1 MSSHNS
7 KSLFNPQNFANNV
20 SYSFNKPSKEDEKR
34 NIEMMK
40 TREEYTMRPRLGK
53 YFVRSENAVARDT
66 KGAFRAQHPHL
77 YAPAPHDDHFF
88 INQSKIMKDRYKH
101 LDNTRNPRSWAE
113 QYHREKYFE
122 ETEEK
127 QKYLDVLRKKYEA
140 EERERVLLREKEVKK
155 DIIEKEKAQKREWD
169 KWYDAHR
176 DKYNLNS
183 IVQRYSQKKSTNK
196 RLNSNLSKNKNK
208 EKAQKRE
215 WDKWYDAHRDKY
227 NLNSIVQRYSQ
238 KKSTNKRL
246 NSNLSKN
253 KNQEKTIEK
262 ILNNEIEKLFNN
274 QDKNEQ
280 SDKKLKKGP
289 IFKRPTLKKGKYFKK
304 NNSTNEMFLKNF
316 MNFASD
322 KKLKKEQ
329 NQKKVL

>member
-1 MSSHNS
+1 MMRKAAEMQRRKAAEMQMRRAADRGASISSSNVKDLHMLVS
-7 KSLFNPQNFANNV
+7 KKNEHDDII
-20 SYSFNKPSKEDEKR
+20 K
-34 NIEMMK
+34 
-40 TREEYTMRPRLGK
+40 EYTRRPRHGM
-53 YFVRSENAVARDT
+53 YIVRNENAVSRDT
-66 KGAFRAQHPHL
+66 KGLFRAQHPHL

-88 INQSKIMKDRYKH
+88 ISQSKIMKDRYKH

-155 DIIEKEKAQKREWD
+155 DIIEKEKAQKREWN

-183 IVQRYSQKKSTNK
+183 IVERYSRKNSTNK
-196 RLNSNLSKNKNK
+196 RLNSNVSKNKNK
-208 EKAQKRE
+208 EK
-215 WDKWYDAHRDKY
+215 D
-227 NLNSIVQRYSQ
+227 
-238 KKSTNKRL
+238 
-246 NSNLSKN
+246 
-253 KNQEKTIEK
+253 IEK

-274 QDKNEQ
+274 QDKKEQ